1 MQAMPMLSRSAEVAA
16 APGMYVDADA
26 AARVAR
32 SAAALDSG
40 QPGPDSGRGLELED
54 ARGQPGAAFAARKAS
69 AYSGAALDAVDAETG
84 VGASASAAWTEA
96 G

>member
-1 MQAMPMLSRSAEVAA
+1 MAA

-40 QPGPDSGRGLELED
+40 QPGPDSGRGLELEGV
-54 ARGQPGAAFAARKAS
+54 RGQPGAAFAVWKAS
-69 AYSGAALDAVDAETG
+69 AYSGAVLDAVDVETD
-84 VGASASAAWTEA
+84 VGASACAAWTEA